1 VDSCHLI
8 ICTDPGSLDFL
19 RVLILV
25 GIVALIVGMFEGR
38 AVELAGKKSSPTKLV
53 SPPDT
58 ECPIH
63 KQWVKPLGA
72 CSECGWER
80 PNKRPSDD

>member
-1 VDSCHLI
+1 VEVCHLAV
-8 ICTDPGSLDFL
+8 CTDPGALNFVRIL
-19 RVLILV
+19 IVVGMGVLVWGMAEGKIVELV
-25 GIVALIVGMFEGR
+25 G
-38 AVELAGKKSSPTKLV
+38 KKTTPNKLV

-80 PNKRPSDD
+80 PTKRPSDD